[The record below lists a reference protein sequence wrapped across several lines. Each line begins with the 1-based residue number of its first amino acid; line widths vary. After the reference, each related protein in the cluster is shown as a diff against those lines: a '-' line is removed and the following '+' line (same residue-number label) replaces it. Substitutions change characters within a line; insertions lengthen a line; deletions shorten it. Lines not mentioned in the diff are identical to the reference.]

1 MPARLFAAPLGAIS
15 GEIGVAEAILDA
27 SLARYRPHAAAHP
40 CREQLLAAEA
50 EARTAPTPLMPSC
63 RQAITLRLPLRAQA
77 WCSSKARRR
86 ASARPPR
93 ASI

>member
-27 SLARYRPHAAAHP
+27 SLAAAHP

-63 RQAITLRLPLRAQA
+63 RQAITLRLPLRA
-77 WCSSKARRR
+77 
-86 ASARPPR
+86 
-93 ASI
+93 